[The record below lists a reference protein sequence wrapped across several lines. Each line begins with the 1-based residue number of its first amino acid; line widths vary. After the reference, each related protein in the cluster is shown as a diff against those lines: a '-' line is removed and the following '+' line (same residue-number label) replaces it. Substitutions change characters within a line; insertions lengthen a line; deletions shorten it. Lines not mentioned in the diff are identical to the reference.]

1 MEEKDA
7 VIVGAR
13 CAGSTLAIG
22 LAERGWDVLLVDRD
36 TFPSET
42 ISTHG
47 VYPNTLARFEQLGVM
62 DTLRASHH
70 VALLANRLVGL
81 GHEVAG
87 LFSPIDGYDRM
98 AVIRRSALDK
108 AIVDT
113 ALAAGA
119 EARFGERVVD
129 LIGSGTEEDP
139 VSGVVMENGDRVKAK
154 WVFGADGRGSTVARK
169 LGIEKERVQQGE
181 VAFLFAYW
189 RDIPDDGYGTLEI
202 HEREFASRTA
212 VEDGLHLLIAIGDAE
227 LSRGTQRERRQKY
240 GELLRRFPEMIEP
253 DVLERAEMVTD
264 VIVAP
269 ESLMR
274 GFFRKPT
281 GPGWALLGDAGHF
294 KHPGTA
300 QGICDAVEQ
309 AIYIAEATLGSR
321 LGARQLRGLA
331 RRPRRRA
338 LRLVVRLG
346 PVPPRRDVGE
356 ALEGMGD
363 GRRRGPGPA
372 RLVQPSGGALPGH
385 EQGEAGALVETR
397 RAHGFAINR
406 GSTRR
411 VSRNIATHLGL
422 LVRPNTRP
430 LANSATGHHGHTD
443 VHMGYA
449 TRRPRRATHRY
460 HRYMGDQQLSHP
472 SAASWL
478 CRTDDERARML
489 DMSGRLRSS
498 RLTLI
503 GVLVVLAGIVVP
515 STGWALL
522 ASIVLSAAV
531 FWILQSRASRH
542 RRPEYLFIAA
552 FAVGELLIAAAI
564 VASGGPQILLVV
576 LLTIPTLLYG
586 AAWPRRGVAAAP
598 ARRSY

>member
-13 CAGSTLAIG
+13 CAGSTLAMG

-47 VYPNTLARFEQLGVM
+47 VYPNTLARFDQLGVM
-62 DTLRASHH
+62 DTLRASHD

-87 LFSPIDGYDRM
+87 LFSPIEGYDRM

-113 ALAAGA
+113 ALAAGV
-119 EARFGERVVD
+119 EVRFGERVVD

-154 WVFGADGRGSTVARK
+154 WVFGADGRSSTVAQK
-169 LGIEKERVQQGE
+169 LGIEKERVIKGE

-189 RDIPDDGYGTLEI
+189 RDIPDNGYGTLEI

-227 LSRGTQRERRQKY
+227 LSRGAQRERHQKY
-240 GELLRRFPEMIEP
+240 DELLRRFPEMIEP
-253 DVLERAEMVTD
+253 EVLDRAEMVTD

-309 AIYIAEATLGSR
+309 AIYIAEQLSGPDSALDSYEAWRDGRAIEHYDWSFAWGRFPHVETSEKLWRGWARDPDAGQDLRDSFSR
-321 LGARQLRGLA
+321 LVEPSQVMSKERLA
-331 RRPRRRA
+331 RWLRPD
-338 LRLVVRLG
+338 
-346 PVPPRRDVGE
+346 P
-356 ALEGMGD
+356 
-363 GRRRGPGPA
+363 
-372 RLVQPSGGALPGH
+372 
-385 EQGEAGALVETR
+385 
-397 RAHGFAINR
+397 
-406 GSTRR
+406 
-411 VSRNIATHLGL
+411 
-422 LVRPNTRP
+422 
-430 LANSATGHHGHTD
+430 
-443 VHMGYA
+443 HM
-449 TRRPRRATHRY
+449 
-460 HRYMGDQQLSHP
+460 
-472 SAASWL
+472 AS
-478 CRTDDERARML
+478 
-489 DMSGRLRSS
+489 
-498 RLTLI
+498 
-503 GVLVVLAGIVVP
+503 
-515 STGWALL
+515 
-522 ASIVLSAAV
+522 
-531 FWILQSRASRH
+531 
-542 RRPEYLFIAA
+542 
-552 FAVGELLIAAAI
+552 
-564 VASGGPQILLVV
+564 
-576 LLTIPTLLYG
+576 
-586 AAWPRRGVAAAP
+586 
-598 ARRSY
+598 